1 MSPELDD
8 WIVAEYAGGAD
19 VADLARRTGLAPE
32 QVLAVI
38 THATAGPAP
47 GVQERDEQIVAAY
60 AEFHDPEQIARQT
73 GLTTGEV
80 YDVVHRS
87 VGVPAPYR
95 VEPWVI
101 VLVVAAVL
109 AVLTAMATAVWVFV
123 SAGGGLS

>member
-8 WIVAEYAGGAD
+8 WIVAEYARGVD
-19 VADLARRTGLAPE
+19 VTDIAQRTGLHPE

-38 THATAGPAP
+38 SHATAGADP
-47 GVQERDEQIVAAY
+47 GRQERDDQIVAAY
-60 AEFHDPEQIARQT
+60 AQFHDPEQIAAQT

-101 VLVVAAVL
+101 ALIIVASL
-109 AVLTAMATAVWVFV
+109 AVLTGLAGVLWLFTRAT
-123 SAGGGLS
+123 

>member
-8 WIVAEYAGGAD
+8 WIVAEYARGVD
-19 VADLARRTGLAPE
+19 VADIAARTGLAPE

-38 THATAGPAP
+38 SHATAGPDP
-47 GVQERDEQIVAAY
+47 GVRERDDQIVAAY
-60 AEFHDPEQIARQT
+60 AQFHDPEQIAQQT

-101 VLVVAAVL
+101 VLVVVASLAVL
-109 AVLTAMATAVWVFV
+109 AGMAGALWVFFRAV
-123 SAGGGLS
+123 

>member
-8 WIVAEYAGGAD
+8 WIVAEYARGAD
-19 VADLARRTGLAPE
+19 VAEIARRTGLGPE

-38 THATAGPAP
+38 SHTTAGADPAQ
-47 GVQERDEQIVAAY
+47 QERDDRIVAAY
-60 AEFHDPEQIARQT
+60 AQFHDPEQIAEQT

-95 VEPWVI
+95 AEPWVI
-101 VLVVAAVL
+101 ILVVVASLVVLAGMAGVLWVLVNAI
-109 AVLTAMATAVWVFV
+109 
-123 SAGGGLS
+123 

>member
-8 WIVAEYAGGAD
+8 WIVAEYARGVD
-19 VADLARRTGLAPE
+19 VADIAARTGLAPE

-38 THATAGPAP
+38 SHATAGADP
-47 GVQERDEQIVAAY
+47 GVQERDDAIVAAY
-60 AEFHDPEQIARQT
+60 AQFHDPEQIAQQT
-73 GLTTGEV
+73 GLTTDEV

-101 VLVVAAVL
+101 VLVIAGVL
-109 AVLTAMATAVWVFV
+109 VVLSAMATTLWIFFR
-123 SAGGGLS
+123 AGGLG

>member
-8 WIVAEYAGGAD
+8 WIVAEYARGAD
-19 VADLARRTGLAPE
+19 VAEIARRTGLGPE

-38 THATAGPAP
+38 SHATAGADP
-47 GVQERDEQIVAAY
+47 GVQERDDRIVAAY
-60 AEFHDPEQIARQT
+60 AQFQDPELIARQS
-73 GLTTGEV
+73 GMTTGEV

-101 VLVVAAVL
+101 ALIAVAALAVL
-109 AVLTAMATAVWVFV
+109 AGMAGVLWVFFR
-123 SAGGGLS
+123 AT

>member
-8 WIVAEYAGGAD
+8 WIVAEYARGAD
-19 VADLARRTGLAPE
+19 VAEIARRTGLGPE

-38 THATAGPAP
+38 SHTTAVADP
-47 GVQERDEQIVAAY
+47 GVQDRDDRIVAAY
-60 AEFHDPEQIARQT
+60 AQFQDPELIAEQA

-87 VGVPAPYR
+87 VGVPPPYR

-101 VLVVAAVL
+101 ILVVVASLGVL
-109 AVLTAMATAVWVFV
+109 AGMAGALWWFF
-123 SAGGGLS
+123 AAF